1 MNAIL
6 SRNGELIEIP
16 ESIVKEKL
24 PEWYEKQQM
33 QKYWNDTSDARES
46 GNPSDLYGY
55 LFMKWG
61 EWKSLNGYKLMRLA

>member
-6 SRNGELIEIP
+6 SRNGELIEMP

-24 PEWYEKQQM
+24 LMWCETQQM

-46 GNPSDLYGY
+46 GNPSDLDGY

-61 EWKSLNGYKLMRLA
+61 EWKSLNGYK